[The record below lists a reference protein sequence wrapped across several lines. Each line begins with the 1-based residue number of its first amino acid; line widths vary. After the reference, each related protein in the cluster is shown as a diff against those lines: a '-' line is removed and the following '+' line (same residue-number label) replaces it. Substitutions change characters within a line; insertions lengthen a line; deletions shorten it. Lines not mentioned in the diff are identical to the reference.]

1 MSDNEIRQIL
11 AERKKCERRM
21 KRREKVLEIT
31 SGAIA
36 WGSMLTICFILSVI
50 GG

>member
-11 AERKKCERRM
+11 AERKKCERMM

-31 SGAIA
+31 SEAIA
-36 WGSMLTICFILSVI
+36 WGSLFMLCFMLSVI